1 MTTTPPLRTS
11 GIAAARDYKT
21 LPAWQKSMALALRV
35 FTLTERFPAREQ
47 TGLAASAR
55 AFARSIASEIALAS
69 AEVADT
75 GMANRYAAAQGA
87 AAALT
92 TDMLLATELA
102 YITADD
108 VNSLQ
113 EDLDAILRLII
124 AMKHGLKVQAK
135 DEARAERDQAR
146 EERAHEMRNRPRDD
160 GDRPRRAYKPRD
172 EGDGER
178 RPYKSR
184 DDGDRP
190 FRKPREDGDRER
202 RPYKPREEGDRERR
216 PYKPREEGD
225 RKPYAKR
232 DGDKPFRKPREDGD
246 RKPYAKRDGDK
257 PFRKP
262 REDGDRKPY
271 AKRDG
276 GDRKGFG
283 KRDSGPRKPFGKKR
297 D

>member
-21 LPAWQKSMALALRV
+21 LPAWQKAMALALRV

-55 AFARSIASEIALAS
+55 AFARQIASEIALAS

-75 GMANRYAAAQGA
+75 GMAARYAASQGA

-92 TDMLLATELA
+92 TDMLLATELG
-102 YITADD
+102 YITAED

-124 AMKHGLKVQAK
+124 AMKHGLKVQAR
-135 DEARAERDQAR
+135 DEARAERDQER
-146 EERAHEMRNRPRDD
+146 EARAHEKRNRPRDEDGERKPFRKREFNDDGEKPFRKPRSDRDD

-172 EGDGER
+172 D
-178 RPYKSR
+178 
-184 DDGDRP
+184 
-190 FRKPREDGDRER
+190 
-202 RPYKPREEGDRERR
+202 GDRERR

-257 PFRKP
+257 PFRK
-262 REDGDRKPY
+262 RDDGDRKPF
-271 AKRDG
+271 KRDG
-276 GDRKGFG
+276 D
-283 KRDSGPRKPFGKKR
+283 KRSSGPRKPFKKR
-297 D
+297 DY

>member
-55 AFARSIASEIALAS
+55 AFARQIASEIALAS

-75 GMANRYAAAQGA
+75 GMATRYAAAQGA

-102 YITADD
+102 YITTEE
-108 VNSLQ
+108 VTSLQ

-160 GDRPRRAYKPRD
+160 GERPRRAYKPRD

-184 DDGDRP
+184 DEGDRP
-190 FRKPREDGDRER
+190 FRKPRED
-202 RPYKPREEGDRERR
+202 GDRERR

-232 DGDKPFRKPREDGD
+232 DGDKPFRKPRDDGD
-246 RKPYAKRDGDK
+246 RKPYGKRDDGDRK

-276 GDRKGFG
+276 GDRDRKGFG
-283 KRDSGPRKPFGKKR
+283 DKRSSGPRKPFGKKR

>member
-1 MTTTPPLRTS
+1 MTTPQTLRTS

-55 AFARSIASEIALAS
+55 AFARNIASEIALAS

-92 TDMLLATELA
+92 TDMLLATELG
-102 YITADD
+102 YITAEE
-108 VNSLQ
+108 VTSLQ

-135 DEARAERDQAR
+135 DEARAEREQAR
-146 EERAHEMRNRPRDD
+146 EERAHEMRNRPREDGERKPFRKREFNDDGEKPFRKPRSDRDD

-172 EGDGER
+172 E
-178 RPYKSR
+178 
-184 DDGDRP
+184 GDRP

-202 RPYKPREEGDRERR
+202 RPYKS
-216 PYKPREEGD
+216 
-225 RKPYAKR
+225 
-232 DGDKPFRKPREDGD
+232 
-246 RKPYAKRDGDK
+246 
-257 PFRKP
+257 

-276 GDRKGFG
+276 GDRDRKPYGKRDDGDKPFRKPREDRGDRKPFG
-283 KRDSGPRKPFGKKR
+283 KRDDRGGDKRGGGPRKPFGKR
-297 D
+297 DR